1 MKKVRLMM
9 KMVGLF
15 VGPAIIAVALTIWR
29 EAAEKRL
36 SPQEA
41 RPPRPCRALG
51 GFRAGMPRRA
61 PAAR

>member
-36 SPQEA
+36 SPQ
-41 RPPRPCRALG
+41 
-51 GFRAGMPRRA
+51 
-61 PAAR
+61 